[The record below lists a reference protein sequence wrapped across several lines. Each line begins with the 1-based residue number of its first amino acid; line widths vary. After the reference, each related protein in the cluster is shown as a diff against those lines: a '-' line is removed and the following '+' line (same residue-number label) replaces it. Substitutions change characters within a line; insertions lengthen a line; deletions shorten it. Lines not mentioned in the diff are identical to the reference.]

1 MDGIPTKFIKNGSTS
16 KTYFTLCKTCNILKN
31 SLEIFDKNCYK
42 CHSYGKRCIQC
53 ERCIITDSTQSKCN
67 SCMNKKTKKKHYII
81 LSITWILIILK
92 QVMWIIY

>member
-53 ERCIITDSTQSKCN
+53 ERCIITDNTQSKCN
-67 SCMNKKTKKKHYII
+67 SCINKKTKKN
-81 LSITWILIILK
+81 IT
-92 QVMWIIY
+92 

>member
-1 MDGIPTKFIKNGSTS
+1 MDEIPTKFIKMNPQVKHT
-16 KTYFTLCKTCNILKN
+16 FTLCKTCNILKN

-67 SCMNKKTKKKHYII
+67 SCINKKTKKKHYII